1 MIKSHLINTQA
12 KEKHLYKKKA
22 GWDKSPVPKSKS
34 ALAFLGRLRE
44 SVVSRRRYSPR
55 SQVRFFYMKIYDIA
69 TKNKTL
75 RYNVVTT
82 QTMKRGIL
90 CINIIT

>member
-44 SVVSRRRYSPR
+44 PVVSRRRYSPR
-55 SQVRFFYMKIYDIA
+55 SQVRFFYIKSLIYLQKIRPYNMKE
-69 TKNKTL
+69 TTL
-75 RYNVVTT
+75 PLET
-82 QTMKRGIL
+82 
-90 CINIIT
+90 